1 MASARVSVQS
11 PPFVTH
17 NRYAQ
22 ALPFLLKKN
31 AAFSLVLSLFLISVE
46 ALINPCQI
54 FVCTG

>member
-22 ALPFLLKKN
+22 ALPFLLRKKG
-31 AAFSLVLSLFLISVE
+31 SLFISAKLI
-46 ALINPCQI
+46 LNL
-54 FVCTG
+54 G